1 MQPRLGLSL
10 AGLFIGARLYSA
22 PATPV
27 AASGAYLGDSLG
39 SLDKAPGDFQA
50 PSLFPTLINVT
61 LSLLFVVALIYAA
74 YWILRRVRAGQ
85 GLAKPGEP
93 VGLFRVLEKHHF
105 DNRRGMV
112 AVEMDN
118 KIFLLGLGE
127 QVTTLAEF
135 SDPAAV
141 ERLRAATPTPS
152 GLLNF
157 SESLEK
163 IGIHVRR
170 EQWKRSK
177 QSLKERSHDLDR
189 QLGRLKKKSGE
200 NPEDE

>member
-1 MQPRLGLSL
+1 MQLRLGLSL
-10 AGLFIGARLYSA
+10 AGFFINARLYSA

-27 AASGAYLGDSLG
+27 AATGNYLGDSLG
-39 SLDKAPGDFQA
+39 TLETSPATFQA
-50 PSLFPTLINVT
+50 PSLFPTLLEVT
-61 LSLLFVVALIYAA
+61 FSLLFVVALIYGA

-85 GLAKPGEP
+85 GVAKPGEP

-105 DNRRGMV
+105 DNRRGMA

-118 KIFLLGLGE
+118 KIFLLGLGDH
-127 QVTTLAEF
+127 VTTLAEF
-135 SDPAAV
+135 DDPAAV
-141 ERLRAATPTPS
+141 ERLRAAAPTPT
-152 GLLNF
+152 GLLSF

-177 QSLKERSHDLDR
+177 QSLKERSRDLER
-189 QLGRLKKKSGE
+189 QVGRLKKKGDE
-200 NPEDE
+200 NPEEE